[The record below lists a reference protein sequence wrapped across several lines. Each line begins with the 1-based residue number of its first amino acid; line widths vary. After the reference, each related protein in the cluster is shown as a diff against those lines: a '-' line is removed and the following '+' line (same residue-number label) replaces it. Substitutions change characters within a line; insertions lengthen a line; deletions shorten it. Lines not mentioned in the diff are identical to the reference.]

1 MINLFETPPAE
12 ISHIINKYCND
23 EPSYQTCEKMLKKV
37 SKFGYTFEYG
47 LDGQPYDLRK
57 VTDLEKAINKY
68 CKAKKNDLTYTEILE
83 CYKEHLNGKYHTF
96 KVMDVIFEFKNKL
109 QWTT

>member
-1 MINLFETPPAE
+1 MINLFKTPPAE
-12 ISHIINKYCND
+12 ISHIINKYCNY

-37 SKFGYTFEYG
+37 SKFGYTF
-47 LDGQPYDLRK
+47 DLRK

-68 CKAKKNDLTYTEILE
+68 CKAKQNDLTYTEVIE

-96 KVMDVIFEFKNKL
+96 KVMDVLFQFQNQLEHV
-109 QWTT
+109 QQP